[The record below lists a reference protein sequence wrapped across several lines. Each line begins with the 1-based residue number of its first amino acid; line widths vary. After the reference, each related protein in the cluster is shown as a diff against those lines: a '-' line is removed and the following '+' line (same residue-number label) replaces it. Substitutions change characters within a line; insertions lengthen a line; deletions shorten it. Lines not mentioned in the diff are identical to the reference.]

1 MVSATGTRQRILSTA
16 TELFCSQGYQATG
29 LTQVLAESNA
39 PKGSLYFH
47 FPGGKE
53 QLAVESVTA
62 GAAELRA
69 VIESVF
75 VGAVSAQ
82 AAVDQIAELFA
93 ASLEGS
99 GFTQGCP
106 VATVALEASSGSEL
120 LRTAC
125 ARSYQSWT
133 DLLVAQFSR
142 WKIPEEDR
150 ESLAAVALAGFEGA
164 LLLSRVHRD
173 VTPLRHFAKHIGA
186 LLTID

>member
-1 MVSATGTRQRILSTA
+1 MVSATGTRQRILRTA
-16 TELFCSQGYQATG
+16 MELFCSQGYQATG
-29 LTQVLAESNA
+29 LTQVLAQSNA

-69 VIESVF
+69 VIESVL
-75 VGAVSAQ
+75 ADAASPQ
-82 AAVDQIAELFA
+82 AAVNQIVVLFA
-93 ASLEGS
+93 ASLENS

-125 ARSYQSWT
+125 AQSYESWI
-133 DLLVAQFSR
+133 DLLVAHFSQ
-142 WKIPEEDR
+142 WAIPEQDR
-150 ESLAAVALAGFEGA
+150 ESLAAVALAGLEGA

-173 VTPLRHFAKHIGA
+173 IAPLRHFAKHIGA